1 MSKSE
6 IAKLRHRIELEYEAI
21 QRAMTSFA
29 AGTARH
35 EFIMAR
41 LNRIGQCREALAQH
55 MGEEAAMKLV
65 YELYADA
72 VGEQTSAMHNVSEE
86 KEKD

>member
-6 IAKLRHRIELEYEAI
+6 VAELRRRIELEYQAM
-21 QRAMTSFA
+21 QRAMTDFA

-41 LNRIGQCREALAQH
+41 LNRIGQCQEALAQH

-72 VGEQTSAMHNVSEE
+72 VGEQTSAINNVSEE
-86 KEKD
+86 NEKD

>member
-6 IAKLRHRIELEYEAI
+6 VAELRRRIELECEAI
-21 QRAMTSFA
+21 QRAMTGFA

-41 LNRIGQCREALAQH
+41 LNRLGQCREALAQH
-55 MGEEAAMKLV
+55 IGEEAAMKLV

-72 VGEQTSAMHNVSEE
+72 VDEQTPAMHNFSEE
-86 KEKD
+86 NEND